1 MKKPFARAAVLAAL
15 AALALLAVPS
25 VASARPWGGSGFN
38 DLGPAYLLLGVQNG
52 QAKVKNVQL
61 ILACTDTQDGTE
73 SSRAFDARSGNWRP
87 LRLNRFSFEF
97 TARSNGRVGLVRLRG
112 VLRSNGTG
120 KARVRVIASAEGEG
134 GATIERCDG
143 EAVIRLRRGG

>member
-1 MKKPFARAAVLAAL
+1 MKKPFVRTAVLAVL

-73 SSRAFDARSGNWRP
+73 SSRAFDARFGNWRP
-87 LRLNRFSFEF
+87 LRLNRFSSSSPH
-97 TARSNGRVGLVRLRG
+97 AP
-112 VLRSNGTG
+112 TG
-120 KARVRVIASAEGEG
+120 ASAWSGS
-134 GATIERCDG
+134 GASCAPTGPERRACG
-143 EAVIRLRRGG
+143 SSRRPRAKGARRSSAAMAKR

>member
-1 MKKPFARAAVLAAL
+1 MKKPFARVAVLAAI
-15 AALALLAVPS
+15 ALLAVPS

-73 SSRAFDARSGNWRP
+73 SSRAFDARFGNWEP

-120 KARVRVIASAEGEG
+120 VARARVIASAQGDQ
-134 GATIERCDG
+134 GATIERCQG
-143 EAVIRLRRGG
+143 EARIRLRRGG

>member
-1 MKKPFARAAVLAAL
+1 MKKPFARVAVLAT
-15 AALALLAVPS
+15 LALLAVPS
-25 VASARPWGGSGFN
+25 IASARPWGGSGFN

-73 SSRAFDARSGNWRP
+73 SSRAFDARFGNWEP
-87 LRLNRFSFEF
+87 LRLNKFSFEF
-97 TARSNGRVGLVRLRG
+97 TARSNGRIGLVRLKG

-120 KARVRVIASAEGEG
+120 KARVRVIASAQGDQ
-134 GATIERCDG
+134 GATIERCQG
-143 EAVIRLRRGG
+143 EAVIQLRRGG

>member
-1 MKKPFARAAVLAAL
+1 MNKALARIAVLATL
-15 AALALLAVPS
+15 SLLAVPS

-61 ILACTDTQDGTE
+61 IMACTDTQDGTE
-73 SSRAFDARSGNWRP
+73 SSRAFDARFGNWEP

-97 TARSNGRVGLVRLRG
+97 TARSNGRIGLVRLKG

-120 KARVRVIASAEGEG
+120 VARARVIASAQGDQ
-134 GATIERCDG
+134 GATIERCQG

>member
-1 MKKPFARAAVLAAL
+1 MNKAFSRIAVLVTL
-15 AALALLAVPS
+15 SLLAIPS

-61 ILACTDTQDGTE
+61 IIACTDTQDGTE
-73 SSRAFDARSGNWRP
+73 SSRAFDARFGNYRP

-97 TARSNGRVGLVRLRG
+97 TARSNGRIGLVRVKG

-120 KARVRVIASAEGEG
+120 VARARVIASAQGDQ
-134 GATIERCDG
+134 GATIERCQG
-143 EAVIRLRRGG
+143 EARIRLRRGG

>member
-1 MKKPFARAAVLAAL
+1 MNKALARIAVLAIL
-15 AALALLAVPS
+15 SLLAVPS

-61 ILACTDTQDGTE
+61 IMACTDTQDGIE
-73 SSRAFDARSGNWRP
+73 SSRAFDARFGNWEP

-97 TARSNGRVGLVRLRG
+97 TARSN
-112 VLRSNGTG
+112 
-120 KARVRVIASAEGEG
+120 
-134 GATIERCDG
+134 
-143 EAVIRLRRGG
+143 

>member
-1 MKKPFARAAVLAAL
+1 MKKPFARVAL
-15 AALALLAVPS
+15 LIALALLAVPS
-25 VASARPWGGSGFN
+25 IASARPWGGSGFN
-38 DLGPAYLLLGVQNG
+38 DLGSSYLLLGVQNG

-73 SSRAFDARSGNWRP
+73 SSRAFDARFGNWES

-97 TARSNGRVGLVRLRG
+97 TARSNGRIGLVRLRG

-120 KARVRVIASAEGEG
+120 KARVRVIASAQSDQ
-134 GATIERCDG
+134 GATIERCQG
-143 EAVIRLRRGG
+143 ETVIHLRRGG

>member
-1 MKKPFARAAVLAAL
+1 MNKALARIAVLAIL
-15 AALALLAVPS
+15 SLLAVPS

-61 ILACTDTQDGTE
+61 IMACTDTQDGTE
-73 SSRAFDARSGNWRP
+73 SSRAFDARFGNWEP

-97 TARSNGRVGLVRLRG
+97 TARSNGRIGLVRLKG

-120 KARVRVIASAEGEG
+120 VARARVIASAQGDQ
-134 GATIERCDG
+134 GATIERCQG

>member
-1 MKKPFARAAVLAAL
+1 MKKPFARVAVLATL
-15 AALALLAVPS
+15 SLLVIPS

-61 ILACTDTQDGTE
+61 IMACTDTQDGTE
-73 SSRAFDARSGNWRP
+73 SSRAFDARFGNWES

-97 TARSNGRVGLVRLRG
+97 TARSNGRIGLVRLKG

-120 KARVRVIASAEGEG
+120 VARARVIASAQGDQ
-134 GATIERCDG
+134 GATIERCQG

>member
-1 MKKPFARAAVLAAL
+1 MKKPFARVAML

-25 VASARPWGGSGFN
+25 IASARPWGGSGFN

-61 ILACTDTQDGTE
+61 IMACTDTQDGTE
-73 SSRAFDARSGNWRP
+73 SSRAFDARFGNWRP

-97 TARSNGRVGLVRLRG
+97 TARSNGRVGLVRIRG

-120 KARVRVIASAEGEG
+120 RARVRITATAQAEG
-134 GATIERCDG
+134 GATIERCQG
-143 EAVIRLRRGG
+143 ETVIQLRRGG